1 MNRRMLLTLATG
13 LPALSVGVQQA
24 KAQNYPASPIRIIV
38 AYPPGGGNDVA
49 ARVLGARLQER
60 LGQPVMVDN
69 RPGAAGQV
77 GTAVAANAPPDGYTL
92 LLTNPGPQAVS
103 PALQPNLPYDVV
115 KSFAPI
121 AIVARMPFFVVVPGT
136 SPHKTLADLIA
147 AEKANPG
154 KYNFGS
160 AGIGSLSQIA
170 GEMFNRAAGTS
181 FMHVPYK
188 GAAPQ
193 ITDTV
198 NGRVEMSIL
207 SAVDSAPQLK
217 QGGLRALVTTGRDR
231 SPVAPDAPTMAEAG
245 FPGFEVDIWY
255 AVLAPAGTPPD
266 IVKKLNAELSSILK
280 EADVQAKFQNLAA
293 TPGASTPE
301 ELAEAIKRDRDKY
314 AEVVK
319 AAGIKAE

>member
-1 MNRRMLLTLATG
+1 MPGAFAG
-13 LPALSVGVQQA
+13 
-24 KAQNYPASPIRIIV
+24 
-38 AYPPGGGNDVA
+38 GGGNDVA

-77 GTAVAANAPPDGYTL
+77 GTAVAANAAPDGYTL

-103 PALQPNLPYDVV
+103 PALQSNLPYDVV

-121 AIVARMPFFVVVPGT
+121 AIVARMPFFIVVPGS
-136 SPHKTLADLIA
+136 SPYKTLADLLA
-147 AEKANPG
+147 AEKAQPG
-154 KYNFGS
+154 KFNFGS

-170 GEMFNRAAGTS
+170 GEMFNRAAGAQ
-181 FMHVPYK
+181 FVHVPYK

-193 ITDTV
+193 IVDTV
-198 NGRVEMSIL
+198 SGRVEMSVL

-217 QGGLRALVTTGRDR
+217 QGGLRALVTTGKER
-231 SPVAPDAPTMAEAG
+231 SPVAPNVPTMAEAE
-245 FPGFEVDIWY
+245 FPGFEIDIWY
-255 AVLAPAGTPPD
+255 AVLAPAGTPAA
-266 IVKKLNAELSSILK
+266 IVAKLNSELSTILK
-280 EADVQAKFQNLAA
+280 EEAVQARFRDLAA

-301 ELAEAIKRDRDKY
+301 ELAAAIRRDRDKY

>member
-1 MNRRMLLTLATG
+1 MNRRKLLALAAG
-13 LPALSVGVQQA
+13 LPALSIGAQQA
-24 KAQNYPASPIRIIV
+24 KAQTYPSSPIRIIV

-77 GTAVAANAPPDGYTL
+77 GTAVAANSPPDGYTL

-115 KSFAPI
+115 KSFSPV
-121 AIVARMPFFVVVPGT
+121 AIVARMPFFVVVPGA
-136 SPHKTLADLIA
+136 SPHKTLAELIA

-160 AGIGSLSQIA
+160 AGIGSLSQIV
-170 GEMFNRAAGTS
+170 GEMFNRAAGTN

-193 ITDTV
+193 IADTV

-217 QGGLRALVTTGRDR
+217 QGGLRALVTTGRER
-231 SPVAPDAPTMAEAG
+231 SPVAPNAPTMEEAG

-280 EADVQAKFQNLAA
+280 EPDVQAKFRNLAA
-293 TPGASTPE
+293 SPGASTPE
-301 ELAEAIKRDRDKY
+301 ELAEVIKRDRDKY